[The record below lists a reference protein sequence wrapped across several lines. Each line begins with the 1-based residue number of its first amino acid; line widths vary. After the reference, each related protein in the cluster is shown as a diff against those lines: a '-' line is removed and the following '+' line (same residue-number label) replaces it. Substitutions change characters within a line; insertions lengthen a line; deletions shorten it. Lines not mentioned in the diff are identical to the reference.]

1 MALLTVDDVSLNF
14 GGVKALE
21 GFSLRVEPGTLHGLI
36 GPNGAGKTSVMNV
49 ISGLYRPSSGAMTFN
64 GSPFRPQP
72 HELVAAGLA
81 RTFQAAATIDSLS
94 AFENVLVGGYARTRA
109 GVIGSAL
116 KLPGAVREERDL
128 RDAAA
133 AALATVGFTGPK
145 DAPMAELSTWQ
156 RRQLEIARALL
167 CRPRLLLLDEPAA
180 GLTGAETEA
189 LKALLRHLCRPG
201 ADGTA
206 ILLVEHNVPL
216 VFELCGTITAMAEGR
231 VLVHGSRAE
240 VRTHP
245 EVIQSYLGTGV
256 ELNRAGAP
264 LRPMADR
271 PVVLA
276 LQGVDAGYGPNTV
289 LHGIS
294 LEVRAGETVALFGP
308 NGAGKST
315 LFNTIIGERRV
326 TAGSITWHGQRIDDR
341 AIQTIVRQGIG
352 IVPQG
357 RAVLERQTVEDNLL
371 ISTTGLGLS
380 AREFRDRLEESFERF
395 PALKRRRRSFGASLS
410 GGERQML
417 SIAKVLVRRPKL
429 LLLDEPSIGLAPT
442 MVEELQR
449 IVTRLSS
456 EGLAVLIGE
465 QAVNWVVPLADRAYA
480 LSAGRIV
487 RTGPAAELADAG
499 AIMEQ
504 YLGAHDP
511 APAPA

>member
-21 GFSLRVEPGTLHGLI
+21 GFSIRVEPGTLHGLI
-36 GPNGAGKTSVMNV
+36 GPNGAGKTSAMNV
-49 ISGLYRPSSGAMTFN
+49 ICGLYRPSSGIMMFN
-64 GSPFRPQP
+64 GVPFRPVP
-72 HELVAAGLA
+72 HRLAAAGLA
-81 RTFQAAATIDSLS
+81 RTFQAAATIGSLP
-94 AFENVLVGGYARTRA
+94 ALENVLLGGYAHTRA

-116 KLPGAVREERDL
+116 KLPGALREERTL
-128 RDAAA
+128 RQQAA
-133 AALATVGFTGPK
+133 AALATVGFTGPA

-180 GLTGAETEA
+180 GLTGTETDA
-189 LKALLRHLCRPG
+189 LQALLRQLCHPG

-216 VFELCGTITAMAEGR
+216 VFGLCDTITAMAEGR
-231 VLVHGSRAE
+231 VLVHGSRAA

-245 EVIQSYLGTGV
+245 AVIQSYLGTGV
-256 ELNRAGAP
+256 ALHRVAAQ
-264 LRPMADR
+264 LRPVAG

-289 LHGIS
+289 LQSIT

-315 LFNTIIGERRV
+315 LFNTIIGERRA
-326 TAGSITWHGQRIDDR
+326 TAGSITWHGQRIDGR
-341 AIQTIVRQGIG
+341 PIQTIIRQGIG

-371 ISTTGLGLS
+371 ISTTGLGLPG
-380 AREFRDRLEESFERF
+380 REFRHRLEESFERF
-395 PALKRRRRSFGASLS
+395 PALKHRRRSFGASLS

-417 SIAKVLVRRPKL
+417 SIAKVLIRRPKL

-442 MVEELQR
+442 MVEELQL
-449 IVTRLSS
+449 IVMRLSN

-465 QAVNWVVPLADRAYA
+465 QSVAWVVPLADRAYA

-487 RTGPAAELADAG
+487 RTGPAAELADAA
-499 AIMEQ
+499 AIAEQ
-504 YLGAHDP
+504 YLGTKDP
-511 APAPA
+511 AAAAV